1 MVDHGFEPWSCQT
14 KDYKTAICCFSA
26 TLCIDGN
33 FSTNINKINN
43 YLSPQII
50 EHKKKK
56 KNANRPGLGQT
67 QKCGGVKRIQV
78 TSAPNIVILG
88 P

>member
-1 MVDHGFEPWSCQT
+1 MGLSPGRVKPKTIKLIFADSLLHCVLMV
-14 KDYKTAICCFSA
+14 I
-26 TLCIDGN
+26 

-50 EHKKKK
+50 EHKKTKMQTDLAWDRH
-56 KNANRPGLGQT
+56 KNAEVLH
-67 QKCGGVKRIQV
+67 
-78 TSAPNIVILG
+78 APRASG